1 MNNYCL
7 SLVLLLAGNITTIYA
22 QSAFQNL
29 DYESATVP
37 VLPPNQFSVLPISLG
52 LPGWSAFLGTNQQN
66 EVYLNGLSLGS
77 SEVSILGPNI
87 SPSLI
92 IEGKFTALL
101 SAGAQGDA
109 SISQVGS
116 IPLSAEALLFK
127 AKPGNGV
134 FTVSL
139 AGQAVQTVPL
149 TVTLSYTLFGAD
161 ISTFSGQSTELKFTA
176 VSDFASGQG
185 INNLYLDSI
194 SFSTQPIPEP
204 GPIAIFSLGAVSL
217 AWSLRKK
224 AK

>member
-101 SAGAQGDA
+101 TAGA
-109 SISQVGS
+109 
-116 IPLSAEALLFK
+116 
-127 AKPGNGV
+127 
-134 FTVSL
+134 
-139 AGQAVQTVPL
+139 
-149 TVTLSYTLFGAD
+149 
-161 ISTFSGQSTELKFTA
+161 
-176 VSDFASGQG
+176 
-185 INNLYLDSI
+185 
-194 SFSTQPIPEP
+194 
-204 GPIAIFSLGAVSL
+204 
-217 AWSLRKK
+217 
-224 AK
+224 